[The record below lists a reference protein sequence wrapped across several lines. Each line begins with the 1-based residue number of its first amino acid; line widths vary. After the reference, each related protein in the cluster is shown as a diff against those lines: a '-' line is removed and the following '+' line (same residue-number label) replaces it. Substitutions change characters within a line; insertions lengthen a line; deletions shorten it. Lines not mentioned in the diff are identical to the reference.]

1 MFAEVI
7 IPLAIP
13 KTYTYAIPQDMEA
26 LAIPGVRVEVNF
38 GRQKRY
44 AGIIKSVSREAPKG
58 FDPKPII
65 QVLDPEPIVYSQQ
78 LTLWNW
84 MANYYMCSE
93 GEVMSAALPAQLKL
107 SSETILILNED
118 YGEDLTDLD
127 DHEYLVAE
135 ALHIKKELK
144 IEEVQDILDVSHV
157 YPVVK
162 RLLEKK
168 VCIAWESLK
177 EKYSPKREKFI
188 HLHPD
193 YFSEEALAGL
203 LNQWNNRAPK
213 QLELLLAFLHL
224 QKVEGEVRQPDLL
237 KKAGASTAQLNG
249 LIEKKILLS
258 SQHAVDRIAMLAKDV
273 QIDFELS
280 SKQQE
285 ALHSI
290 KTIFT
295 QKEVCLLHGVT
306 SSGKTQVYIRLIEEQ
321 VQSGKQVLYLLPEI
335 ALTAQ
340 IIRRLQKHFGG
351 YIAIYH
357 SRFNPNER
365 VELWNKVKKGE
376 IRVILGARSSL
387 FLPFNDLSLIIVDE
401 EQDASFKQ
409 QDPSPRY
416 NARDAALYYARIF
429 NAKVLL
435 GSATPSIE
443 SYAQATTGKYGLVE
457 LFERYGGVQ
466 LPSIVVAD
474 TRAMVDNRMV
484 RQMITP
490 QLKESMEEALK
501 QKKQVILF
509 QNRRGYA
516 PYKLC
521 KTCGFIPHC
530 EHCDVTLT
538 YHKLSHKLKCH
549 YCGTSYPLV
558 DTCAACGSV
567 DWLERNF
574 GTEKVEEELTTLFP
588 DHTIARMDIDTVKGK
603 TAHDEMIRNFEQHR
617 MDILVGTQMV
627 VKGLDFEHVALVG
640 ILDADGLLSF
650 TDFRVNERAF
660 QLMEQV
666 SGRAGRRGVQ
676 GQVVIQS
683 SQPMHPLIALVAAHD
698 YKAFYVQEID
708 SRKIFHYPPYTR
720 LIQFF
725 FKHSDKNRALQAAD
739 FFATRLLPL
748 FGDYLV
754 GPAEPVVNRIRNRY
768 IYEVLLKLPRDGS
781 KNSMARQHIQQV
793 VAMMQNDS
801 VLKAVQMQINVDP
814 Q

>member
-7 IPLAIP
+7 IPLALP
-13 KTYTYAIPQDMEA
+13 KTYTYAIPEEMAD

-44 AGIIKSVSREAPKG
+44 AGIIKSLSDEKPKE

-65 QVLDPEPIVYSQQ
+65 QVLDPEPIVYEQQ
-78 LTLWNW
+78 LKLWNW

-93 GEVMSAALPAQLKL
+93 GEVMAAALPAQLKL
-107 SSETILILNED
+107 SSETILILNEE
-118 YGEDLTDLD
+118 YGDDLTDLD
-127 DHEYLVAE
+127 DQEYLVAE
-135 ALHIKKELK
+135 ALLIKKELK
-144 IEEVQDILDVSHV
+144 VEEVQDILDASHV

-177 EKYSPKREKFI
+177 EKYRPKREKFI

-193 YFSEEALAGL
+193 YFSEDALAGL

-224 QKVEGEVRQPDLL
+224 QKTEGEVRQADLL
-237 KKAGASTAQLNG
+237 KKAGASSSQLNG
-249 LIEKKILLS
+249 LIDKKILVS

-273 QIDFELS
+273 QIDFTLS
-280 SKQQE
+280 LKQQQVLE
-285 ALHSI
+285 GI
-290 KTIFT
+290 KAVFAE
-295 QKEVCLLHGVT
+295 KEVCLLHGVT

-340 IIRRLQKHFGG
+340 IIRRLQQHFGG

-376 IRVILGARSSL
+376 IRVVLGARSSL

-416 NARDAALYYARIF
+416 NARDAALYCARIF
-429 NAKVLL
+429 NARVLL

-443 SYAQATTGKYGLVE
+443 SYAQAASGKYGLVE
-457 LFERYGGVQ
+457 LFERYGGVE
-466 LPSIVVAD
+466 LPSILVAD

-490 QLKESMEEALK
+490 QLKEAMEEALK

-516 PYKLC
+516 PYKIC

-574 GTEKVEEELTTLFP
+574 GTEKVEEELTALFP
-588 DHTIARMDIDTVKGK
+588 DHTVARMDIDTVKGK
-603 TAHDEMIRNFEQHR
+603 TAYDEMIRNFEQHR

-666 SGRAGRRGVQ
+666 SGRAGRRGSQ
-676 GQVVIQS
+676 GLVVIQTA
-683 SQPMHPLIALVAAHD
+683 QPAHPLIALVAAHD
-698 YKAFYVQEID
+698 YKAFYTQEIE
-708 SRKIFHYPPYTR
+708 SRKLFHYPPYTR

-725 FKHSDKNRALQAAD
+725 FKHTDKNRALQAAD
-739 FFATRLLPL
+739 FFAHRLLPL
-748 FGDYLV
+748 FGDYLI
-754 GPAEPVVNRIRNRY
+754 GPAEPVVNRVRNRY

-781 KNSMARQHIQQV
+781 KHSMARQHIFQV
-793 VAMMQNDS
+793 LAMMQNDG
-801 VLKAVQMQINVDP
+801 VLKSVQLQVNVDP